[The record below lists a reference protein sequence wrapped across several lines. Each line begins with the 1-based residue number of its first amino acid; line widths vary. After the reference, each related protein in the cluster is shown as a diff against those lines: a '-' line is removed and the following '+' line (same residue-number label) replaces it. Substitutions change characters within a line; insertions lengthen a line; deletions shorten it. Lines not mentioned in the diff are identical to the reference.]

1 MYYKLRE
8 RYVDTKKKKTVNI
21 ENLID
26 NKTADETDF
35 FGSGV
40 TLKLLLFRDRDF
52 FNRMRKNDAIS

>member
-1 MYYKLRE
+1 MIQ
-8 RYVDTKKKKTVNI
+8 KKKTVNI